1 MSRRTLSVLALVQL
15 PNVLP
20 LLLVDDGQ
28 DSGDGLSDTVAAR
41 GKMNQV
47 SVAHSHTDRKPE
59 EAGDVGGL
67 RRVGYMMG
75 DRQGGVY

>member
-47 SVAHSHTDRKPE
+47 SFAHSHTDRKRE

-67 RRVGYMMG
+67 RYAWVYVG
-75 DRQGGVY
+75 R